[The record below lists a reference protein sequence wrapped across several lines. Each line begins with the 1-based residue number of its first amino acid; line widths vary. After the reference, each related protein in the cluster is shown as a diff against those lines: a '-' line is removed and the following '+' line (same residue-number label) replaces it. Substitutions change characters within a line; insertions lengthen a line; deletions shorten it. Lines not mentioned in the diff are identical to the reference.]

1 MVSPIENVALGS
13 APESEPSRQPSAEGT
28 LAALHPQP
36 KLAHAVAR
44 RWTAVVLGTPRWASA
59 ALIGA
64 VVIFFGWLAVGRVG
78 GVSDP
83 SPKIVL
89 PYASGAA
96 GTGSSGTGTASPAT
110 GPPGALSSSGPSGLS
125 GPREVTVHITGA
137 VNAPGLYRL
146 AAGARLMDALT
157 ASGGPAPGADLQR
170 VNLAQPLADGER
182 WFVPEVGAI
191 SVPSVVNPDGAV
203 APPPAS
209 GSEAD
214 GGTADATGTIRLNS
228 ASAED
233 LEDLPGVGPA
243 IASAIVKFREANGP
257 FTSIDGLLDVPGV
270 GEGRLA
276 NWRDLLVL
284 Q

>member
-1 MVSPIENVALGS
+1 M
-13 APESEPSRQPSAEGT
+13 
-28 LAALHPQP
+28 
-36 KLAHAVAR
+36 
-44 RWTAVVLGTPRWASA
+44 
-59 ALIGA
+59 
-64 VVIFFGWLAVGRVG
+64 
-78 GVSDP
+78 
-83 SPKIVL
+83 
-89 PYASGAA
+89 
-96 GTGSSGTGTASPAT
+96 
-110 GPPGALSSSGPSGLS
+110 
-125 GPREVTVHITGA
+125 HITGA